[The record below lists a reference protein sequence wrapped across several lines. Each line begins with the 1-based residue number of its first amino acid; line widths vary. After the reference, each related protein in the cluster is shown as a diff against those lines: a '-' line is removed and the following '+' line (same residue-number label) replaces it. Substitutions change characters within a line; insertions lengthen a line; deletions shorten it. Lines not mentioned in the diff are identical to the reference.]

1 MAEKIQHSFAWA
13 AKLDAFWRTDERLR
27 EALDLDRGDGGSEDG
42 EKRSIRE
49 RLDDVL
55 NKPRE
60 GLEVEDEPKK
70 EREVEN
76 KREIEREVDRGRGH
90 SL

>member
-1 MAEKIQHSFAWA
+1 MERDS
-13 AKLDAFWRTDERLR
+13 LGRGPERLCK
-27 EALDLDRGDGGSEDG
+27 ALDRDRGGSGAGASQDG

-60 GLEVEDEPKK
+60 RLDIEDEKK
-70 EREVEN
+70 HEREVEN
-76 KREIEREVDRGRGH
+76 EREIDREVDRDRGLSH
-90 SL
+90 